1 VDPPLS
7 QTRFP
12 LKHATLTSGT
22 RTFSRAAA
30 VDAPAAKRACIDDMM
45 EVPLLVKR
53 RAHPAHTLGLARP
66 ERAPTQF
73 AWCTDRRCS
82 ESARLPV
89 RGSRLAAGYDLMS
102 AYDTI
107 VPARGKQ
114 LVKTDL
120 EMAIPDGCY
129 GRIAPRSGLAWK
141 NFIDTG
147 AGVIDADYRGN
158 VGVILF
164 NHSETD
170 FNGGAT
176 RQNRPHEPRR
186 HWEPCGKRLTR
197 LSALHCVRQSRWA
210 TAWRSS
216 CSSASTRPRCA
227 RSRASTRPRAVRRLA
242 SPSRARAPARWP
254 LAVLRRWGF
263 AHSPKH
269 VPHASLAGEG
279 GFGSTGV
286 SKVID
291 STAPVADK
299 ENAPNE
305 R

>member
-1 VDPPLS
+1 MCVPPRECPHSLSS
-7 QTRFP
+7 QTR
-12 LKHATLTSGT
+12 GT
-22 RTFSRAAA
+22 HQRDTHLLSRAAA

-120 EMAIPDGCY
+120 EMAIPEGCY

-158 VGVILF
+158 VGVCLLYT
-164 NHSETD
+164 S
-170 FNGGAT
+170 
-176 RQNRPHEPRR
+176 PSPRDQR
-186 HWEPCGKRLTR
+186 G
-197 LSALHCVRQSRWA
+197 SRMP
-210 TAWRSS
+210 
-216 CSSASTRPRCA
+216 SSA
-227 RSRASTRPRAVRRLA
+227 
-242 SPSRARAPARWP
+242 
-254 LAVLRRWGF
+254 
-263 AHSPKH
+263 
-269 VPHASLAGEG
+269 
-279 GFGSTGV
+279 
-286 SKVID
+286 
-291 STAPVADK
+291 
-299 ENAPNE
+299 
-305 R
+305 